1 MFKIDNKLKNLSN
14 SGKAEVLIP
23 RSLFLIED
31 FDDLDID
38 IEDLCSISITWEN
51 GFVSEL
57 KPLKNKG
64 KKATNILFPRFVET
78 HSHFDKSFT
87 WRDYPNLES
96 TYEGALSVNLEEH
109 KTRTIDKVIQRVEK
123 SSKLA
128 INNGYRAIRSH
139 IDTYKN
145 QSMDIWLELF
155 KLQKKFSSE
164 LTLQFVALAPL
175 EFWGTSNGEELA
187 KIFSVHGGILGGVI
201 VPPFNKKDTSK
212 YLSKM
217 LLLAS
222 KYKLEIDL
230 HIDES
235 IIEPGAGIKVLL
247 ETIENL
253 KINSI
258 PITCSHLS
266 SLISLS
272 HKEILNLGE
281 KMAEKNIR
289 VIALPLTNFWLLN
302 RDTQTTPL
310 KRLVAPIKQ
319 LQKSHVDV
327 SLGSDNVQDPWY
339 PLGNFDPFYMLSC
352 AIPMLQLNPW
362 ERMTL
367 SSIFLAPS
375 RLLNLKWDGLIKK
388 GCPADFVILDAQRW
402 ADVFSSSL
410 KRKVFIKGDLYC

>member
-1 MFKIDNKLKNLSN
+1 MSN

-23 RSLFLIED
+23 RSLCSIED
-31 FDDLDID
+31 FDNLIID
-38 IEDLCSISITWEN
+38 VEDLCSVSISWDN
-51 GFVSEL
+51 GYVSEL
-57 KPLKNKG
+57 KPLNKKV
-64 KKATNILFPRFVET
+64 KKPKNILFPRFVET

-87 WRDYPNLES
+87 WTDFPNLES
-96 TYEGALSVNLEEH
+96 NYEGALSTNLEEH
-109 KTRTIDKVIQRVEK
+109 ETRTTNKVLERVEK
-123 SSKLA
+123 SLKLA
-128 INNGYRAIRSH
+128 IKNGYRAIRSH
-139 IDTYKN
+139 IDTYKS
-145 QSMDIWLELF
+145 QPIDIWIELF

-175 EFWGTSNGEELA
+175 EFWDTTNGEDLA
-187 KIFSVHGGILGGVI
+187 KILSSNGGILGGVI

-212 YLSKM
+212 FLAKM

-253 KINSI
+253 KIKSI

-272 HKEILNLGE
+272 HREILNLGE
-281 KMAEKNIR
+281 KMAEKNIK

-302 RDTQTTPL
+302 RSNKTTSF
-310 KRLVAPIKQ
+310 KRPVAPIKQ

-339 PLGNFDPFYMLSC
+339 PFGNFDPFYMLSC
-352 AIPMLQLNPW
+352 SIPMLQLNPW

-402 ADVFSSSL
+402 ADVFSSNL
-410 KRKVFIKGDLYC
+410 KRKVFIKGDLYCYSANLDIKQ

>member
-1 MFKIDNKLKNLSN
+1 MSN
-14 SGKAEVLIP
+14 SVTTEVLIP
-23 RSLFLIED
+23 RSLCLIED
-31 FDDLDID
+31 FDNLIID
-38 IEDLCSISITWEN
+38 VEDLCSVSISWED

-57 KPLKNKG
+57 KPLRYIDRKPK
-64 KKATNILFPRFVET
+64 NILFPRFVET

-87 WRDYPNLES
+87 WTDFPNPES
-96 TYEGALSVNLEEH
+96 TYLGALSANLEEH
-109 KTRTIDKVIQRVEK
+109 KTRSTNKVLKRVEK
-123 SSKLA
+123 SLKLA
-128 INNGYRAIRSH
+128 IKNGYRAIRSH
-139 IDTYKN
+139 IDTYKS
-145 QSMDIWLELF
+145 QSIDIWNELF

-164 LTLQFVALAPL
+164 LSLQFVALAPL
-175 EFWGTSNGEELA
+175 EFWDTSNGEELA
-187 KIFSVHGGILGGVI
+187 KILSSHGGILGGVV
-201 VPPFNKKDTSK
+201 VPPFNKKETRRF
-212 YLSKM
+212 LVKM

-235 IIEPGAGIKVLL
+235 IIEPGAGLKLLL

-253 KINSI
+253 KISI

-266 SLISLS
+266 SLISLNES
-272 HKEILNLGE
+272 EISYLGE

-302 RDTQTTPL
+302 RNNKKTSF
-310 KRLVAPIKQ
+310 KRPVAPIKQ

-327 SLGSDNVQDPWY
+327 SIGSDNVQDPWY
-339 PLGNFDPFYMLSC
+339 PFGNFDPFYMMSC
-352 AIPMLQLNPW
+352 SMPMLQLNPW

-388 GCPADFVILDAQRW
+388 GCPADFVILDAQKW
-402 ADVFSSSL
+402 ADVFSSTL
-410 KRKVFIKGDLYC
+410 KRKVFIKGALHC

>member
-1 MFKIDNKLKNLSN
+1 MNN
-14 SGKAEVLIP
+14 SGTAEVLIP
-23 RSLFLIED
+23 RSLCLIED
-31 FDDLDID
+31 FDNLIID
-38 IEDLCSISITWEN
+38 VEDLCSVSITWED
-51 GFVSEL
+51 GCVSEL
-57 KPLKNKG
+57 KPLKNKVT
-64 KKATNILFPRFVET
+64 KPKNILFPRFVET

-87 WRDYPNLES
+87 WADFPNLEAN
-96 TYEGALSVNLEEH
+96 YEGALSKNLKEH
-109 KTRTIDKVIQRVEK
+109 KTRTTDKVIERVEK
-123 SSKLA
+123 SLKLA
-128 INNGYRAIRSH
+128 IKNGYRAIRSH
-139 IDTYKN
+139 IDTYKS
-145 QSMDIWLELF
+145 QSIDIWIELF

-175 EFWGTSNGEELA
+175 KFWDTPSGEELA
-187 KIFSVHGGILGGVI
+187 KTFSTHGGILGGVI

-212 YLSKM
+212 VLAKM

-235 IIEPGAGIKVLL
+235 IIQPGAGIKVLL

-272 HKEILNLGE
+272 HNEILNLGE
-281 KMAEKNIR
+281 KMAEKNIK

-302 RDTQTTPL
+302 RSNKTTSL
-310 KRLVAPIKQ
+310 KRPVAPIKQ
-319 LQKSHVDV
+319 LQKSQVDV
-327 SLGSDNVQDPWY
+327 SIGSDNVQDPWY
-339 PLGNFDPFYMLSC
+339 PFGNFDPFYMLSC
-352 AIPMLQLNPW
+352 SIPMLQLNPW

-402 ADVFSSSL
+402 ADVFSSTL
-410 KRKVFIKGDLYC
+410 KRKVFIKGNLHC

>member
-1 MFKIDNKLKNLSN
+1 MNN
-14 SGKAEVLIP
+14 SGTAEVLIP
-23 RSLFLIED
+23 RSLCLIED
-31 FDDLDID
+31 FDNLIID
-38 IEDLCSISITWEN
+38 VEDLCSVSITWED
-51 GFVSEL
+51 GCVSEL
-57 KPLKNKG
+57 KPLNNKVT
-64 KKATNILFPRFVET
+64 KPKNILFPRFVET

-87 WRDYPNLES
+87 WADFPNLEAN
-96 TYEGALSVNLEEH
+96 YGGALSKNLKEH
-109 KTRTIDKVIQRVEK
+109 KTRTTDKVLERVEK
-123 SSKLA
+123 SLKLA
-128 INNGYRAIRSH
+128 IKNGYRAIRSH
-139 IDTYKN
+139 IDTYKS
-145 QSMDIWLELF
+145 QSIDIWIELF

-175 EFWGTSNGEELA
+175 EFWDTPSGEKLA
-187 KIFSVHGGILGGVI
+187 QTFSSHGGILGGVI

-212 YLSKM
+212 VLAKM

-272 HKEILNLGE
+272 HSEILNLGE
-281 KMAEKNIR
+281 KMAEKNIK

-302 RDTQTTPL
+302 RSNKTTSL
-310 KRLVAPIKQ
+310 KRPVAPIKQ
-319 LQKSHVDV
+319 LQKSQVDV
-327 SLGSDNVQDPWY
+327 SIGSDNVQDPWY
-339 PLGNFDPFYMLSC
+339 PFGNFDPFYMLSC
-352 AIPMLQLNPW
+352 SIPMLQLNPW

-402 ADVFSSSL
+402 ADVFSSTL
-410 KRKVFIKGDLYC
+410 KRKVFIKGDLHC

>member
-1 MFKIDNKLKNLSN
+1 M
-14 SGKAEVLIP
+14 GRAE
-23 RSLFLIED
+23 F
-31 FDDLDID
+31 
-38 IEDLCSISITWEN
+38 
-51 GFVSEL
+51 
-57 KPLKNKG
+57 
-64 KKATNILFPRFVET
+64 
-78 HSHFDKSFT
+78 
-87 WRDYPNLES
+87 PNLES
-96 TYEGALSVNLEEH
+96 NYGGALSVNLEEH
-109 KTRTIDKVIQRVEK
+109 KTRTTDKVLERVEK
-123 SSKLA
+123 SIKLA
-128 INNGYRAIRSH
+128 IQNGYRAIRSH
-139 IDTYKN
+139 IDTYKS
-145 QSMDIWLELF
+145 QSIDIWIELF

-175 EFWGTSNGEELA
+175 EFWDTTNGEDLA
-187 KIFSVHGGILGGVI
+187 KIFSSNGIILGGVI

-212 YLSKM
+212 FLAKM

-235 IIEPGAGIKVLL
+235 SIEPGAGIKVLL

-253 KINSI
+253 KINNI

-272 HKEILNLGE
+272 HSEILDLGE
-281 KMAEKNIR
+281 KMAEKNIK

-302 RDTQTTPL
+302 RSNKTTLL
-310 KRLVAPIKQ
+310 KRPVAPIKQ

-339 PLGNFDPFYMLSC
+339 PFGNFDPFYMLSC
-352 AIPMLQLNPW
+352 SIPMLQLNPW

>member
-1 MFKIDNKLKNLSN
+1 MSN
-14 SGKAEVLIP
+14 SGTAEVLIP
-23 RSLFLIED
+23 RSLCLIED
-31 FDDLDID
+31 IDNLIID
-38 IEDLCSISITWEN
+38 IEDLCSVSISWED

-57 KPLKNKG
+57 KPLKNKVT
-64 KKATNILFPRFVET
+64 KPKNILFPRFIET

-87 WRDYPNLES
+87 WTDFPNLES
-96 TYEGALSVNLEEH
+96 NYGGALSVNLEEH
-109 KTRTIDKVIQRVEK
+109 KTRTTDKVLERVEK
-123 SSKLA
+123 SLKLA
-128 INNGYRAIRSH
+128 IQNGYRAIRSH
-139 IDTYKN
+139 IDTYKS
-145 QSMDIWLELF
+145 QSIDIWIELF

-175 EFWGTSNGEELA
+175 EFWDTTKGEDLA
-187 KIFSVHGGILGGVI
+187 KVFSSNGGILGGVI

-212 YLSKM
+212 FLAKM

-272 HKEILNLGE
+272 RREILNLGE
-281 KMAEKNIR
+281 KMAEKNIK

-302 RDTQTTPL
+302 RSNKSTSL
-310 KRLVAPIKQ
+310 KRPVAPIKQ

-339 PLGNFDPFYMLSC
+339 PFGNFDPFYMLSC
-352 AIPMLQLNPW
+352 SIPMLQLNPW